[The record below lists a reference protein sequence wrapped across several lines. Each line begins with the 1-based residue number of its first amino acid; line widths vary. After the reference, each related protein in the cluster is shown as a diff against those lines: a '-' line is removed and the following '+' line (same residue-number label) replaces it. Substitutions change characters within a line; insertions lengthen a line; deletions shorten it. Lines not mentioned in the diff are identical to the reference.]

1 MVLIFSSYIPAN
13 KSRKSTSSSKRMSK
27 VESEISSQASAIPIM
42 PKDIEDF
49 RLMSGYGHIQI
60 FTYNELSTAT
70 KGFRPDLVIGEGGF
84 GFVYK
89 GVIDELVRPGFPE
102 THVAVKE
109 LNCDSLQ
116 GDKEWLVSILS
127 LSSPLLPSL
136 FLYYWLCDF
145 FYIHRVRSSYLSFV
159 LYFFTNFQTEVN
171 FLGQFKHKNL
181 VKLVGYC
188 CENEHRLLVYEYM
201 ASGSLDKHLFSSMPD
216 TFSSLLML
224 IIIVKSGV
232 KFPTKQ

>member
-127 LSSPLLPSL
+127 LSLPPFFPPSSFTTGSVIFFIYIESDPHTYLL
-136 FLYYWLCDF
+136 
-145 FYIHRVRSSYLSFV
+145 FYIF
-159 LYFFTNFQTEVN
+159 
-171 FLGQFKHKNL
+171 
-181 VKLVGYC
+181 
-188 CENEHRLLVYEYM
+188 
-201 ASGSLDKHLFSSMPD
+201 SLIFR
-216 TFSSLLML
+216 
-224 IIIVKSGV
+224 
-232 KFPTKQ
+232 QR